1 MRYLFISV
9 FLGLFVACQPDLPP
23 TSALVSEGESVPVFV
38 SGEEG
43 YACFRIPAVI
53 STSKGELIAFA
64 EGRKNGCSDTGNIDL
79 VMKRSADGGKSWS
92 PIQLIWDDG
101 ENVCGN
107 PAPVLDETTGVI
119 HLLSTWNLGSD
130 KESEIIAQTSE
141 DTRHVYVLS
150 SSDGGE
156 TWSEAREITATTKL
170 PNWTWYATGPG
181 SGIQASVGRHGG
193 SHDGGTLVERMMVAC
208 DHIEAESKHYYSHVI
223 YSDDHGQ
230 SWQLGG
236 STPNHQVNE
245 CEVVQLSDGNLMLNM
260 RNYDRNVRRRQTA
273 ISKDGGLTWTDQKHD
288 STLIE
293 PICQASLQ
301 SYAHGEKELLLFS
314 NPASEEK
321 RIRMT
326 VRASEDQG
334 QSWKHSLL
342 LHEGPSAYSDL
353 VVMKDGLIGCLFEM
367 GVESPYE
374 TISFGRVRIHE

>member
-1 MRYLFISV
+1 MYRAFLSLFVIC
-9 FLGLFVACQPDLPP
+9 LVACQADTPAHSRLELAAMP
-23 TSALVSEGESVPVFV
+23 VSVFV
-38 SGEEG
+38 SGEDG

-53 STSKGELIAFA
+53 TDAAGALIAFA
-64 EGRKNGCSDTGNIDL
+64 EGRKNGCSDTGDIDL
-79 VMKRSADGGKSWS
+79 VMKKSTDGGKSWG
-92 PIQLIWDDG
+92 PLQLIWDDG
-101 ENVCGN
+101 NNVCGN
-107 PAPVLDETTGVI
+107 PAPVLDAETGVI

-130 KESEIIAQTSE
+130 KESQIIEQSSE
-141 DTRHVYVLS
+141 DTRHVYVLTS
-150 SSDGGE
+150 EDGE
-156 TWSEAREITATTKL
+156 IWSAPREITQTTKL
-170 PNWTWYATGPG
+170 SNWTWYATGPG

-193 SHDGGTLVERMMVAC
+193 PHDGGTLVERLMVAC
-208 DHIEAESKHYYSHVI
+208 DHIEAESKQYYSHVI
-223 YSDDHGQ
+223 YSDDHGEN
-230 SWQLGG
+230 WQLGG

-245 CEVVQLSDGNLMLNM
+245 CEVVQLFDGSLMLNM

-301 SYAHGEKELLLFS
+301 SYAHGEKQLLLFS

-334 QSWKHSLL
+334 QSWKQSLV

-353 VVMKDGLIGCLFEM
+353 VVMKDGVIGCLFEK
-367 GVESPYE
+367 GIESPYE
-374 TISFGRVRIHE
+374 TISFGRIRIHE